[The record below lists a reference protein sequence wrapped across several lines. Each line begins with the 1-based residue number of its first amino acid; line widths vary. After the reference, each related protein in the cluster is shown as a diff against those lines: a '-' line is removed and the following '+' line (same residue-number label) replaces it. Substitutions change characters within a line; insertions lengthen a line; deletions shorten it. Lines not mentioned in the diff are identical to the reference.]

1 MVTTAATP
9 PTLPAPEAKSSGMNI
24 KRMVMIGAAV
34 LIGAILLVL
43 LLGIALAA
51 SNNTAIATIV
61 QIVRDIVIIL
71 LALEGVLIVLALAI
85 LILQVAR
92 LVNLLQ
98 TEVKPVLE
106 NAQETMKTA
115 QGTMEFVT
123 NNVAEPIIKASGF
136 FAGASVVAR
145 NVFGIRRAIRR
156 KPRSADFDVAK
167 TRND

>member
-1 MVTTAATP
+1 MVPTAATP
-9 PTLPAPEAKSSGMNI
+9 PALPAPEEKSSGMDI
-24 KRMVMIGAAV
+24 KRMVVIGGAV
-34 LIGAILLVL
+34 LIGAIALVL
-43 LLGIALAA
+43 ILGVILAA
-51 SNNTAIATIV
+51 TNSTTVATIV

-71 LALEGVLIVLALAI
+71 LALEGILIVLALAI

-92 LVNLLQ
+92 LINLLQ
-98 TEVKPVLE
+98 TEVKPVLD

-136 FAGASVVAR
+136 LAGASVVAR

-156 KPRSADFDVAK
+156 KPRSTELDVA
-167 TRND
+167 

>member
-1 MVTTAATP
+1 MD
-9 PTLPAPEAKSSGMNI
+9 I
-24 KRMVMIGAAV
+24 KKMVMIGAGG
-34 LIGAILLVL
+34 LIGAIVIVL
-43 LLGIALAA
+43 ILGVILAA
-51 SNNTAIATIV
+51 TNSTTIATIV

-92 LVNLLQ
+92 LINLLQ
-98 TEVKPVLE
+98 TEVKPVLD

-136 FAGASVVAR
+136 LAGASVVAG

-156 KPRSADFDVAK
+156 KPRSVNLDVAK
-167 TRND
+167 TGND